1 MTTNITTLAL
11 NLLISERL
19 DQRNNFA
26 NQIVTQLE
34 ENGIDSE
41 NEKAMKV
48 DFLMVIEQCIENPNS
63 EARDIFYQLALYFT
77 NKAKA
82 SRTISFLQLNNKGII
97 KKPQHFFR
105 CCGFF
110 ISKCSLPTVIDK
122 RQVVY

>member
-26 NQIVTQLE
+26 NQIVAQLE

-77 NKAKA
+77 KKANGN
-82 SRTISFLQLNNKGII
+82 QDN
-97 KKPQHFFR
+97 FF
-105 CCGFF
+105 
-110 ISKCSLPTVIDK
+110 PAA
-122 RQVVY
+122 

>member
-1 MTTNITTLAL
+1 
-11 NLLISERL
+11 LISERL

-26 NQIVTQLE
+26 NQIVAQLE

-77 NKAKA
+77 NKA
-82 SRTISFLQLNNKGII
+82 NGI
-97 KKPQHFFR
+97 QDNFF
-105 CCGFF
+105 
-110 ISKCSLPTVIDK
+110 PAA
-122 RQVVY
+122 

>member
-26 NQIVTQLE
+26 NQIVQLLE

-41 NEKAMKV
+41 NERAMKV

-77 NKAKA
+77 
-82 SRTISFLQLNNKGII
+82 QKGSGAQDNFS
-97 KKPQHFFR
+97 PAA
-105 CCGFF
+105 
-110 ISKCSLPTVIDK
+110 
-122 RQVVY
+122 